1 MNDYTLKTQ
10 ITAIGGDTIAT
21 LHFDWDGMGL
31 SQYRQIL
38 SLESRLRTTG
48 PAQVQFDV
56 SIGKKT
62 SSEFRI
68 AAAWVAAVRGTKGLC
83 IDDIERVGILDLLEL
98 ETEGLL
104 FFGGLA

>member
-1 MNDYTLKTQ
+1 MKEYTLKTQ
-10 ITAIGGDTIAT
+10 ISAIGGDTITT
-21 LHFDWDGMGL
+21 LRFDWEGMGL

-38 SLESRLRTTG
+38 SIESRLRSTG
-48 PAQVQFDV
+48 NAQLQIDV

-68 AAAWVAAVRGTKGLC
+68 AAAWVAAVRGTEGLC